1 MMRLG
6 RILLITVMLIGIVL
20 PLSTIHAEA
29 QAKYSDLHIFIVG
42 PEKVPIDSSADY
54 TISLKGGPGEEL
66 SGMWSYTTEL
76 EFEESR
82 AGAEIPSEMESGS
95 SPNSDF
101 QISVNSSSIP
111 QKMWLKVNGSSFLN
125 ETNRVWSER
134 TLEIEVYTPVVVN
147 ISAKVRNKGSIE
159 MENVSVSFY
168 LDGDFQGIV
177 NTSVAANSTKSVFM
191 EWIAPFDSEG
201 EHTVEVVINEES
213 ELLELDGGDNTAT
226 KVIYIGERPKVTLPL
241 SEFYHTGLVTLLG
254 VIGFFTCLAAFFMR
268 RSAISAYSQYGTR
281 TNYFMYFMSLIL
293 PLSGAVVF
301 ISAYIRYGN
310 YGFNDSTGK
319 GLIDGIIIFTLG
331 MLILIFTYDRIRR
344 KRW

>member
-6 RILLITVMLIGIVL
+6 RIVLLTVILIGISL

-42 PEKVPIDSSADY
+42 PEKVPIDSSAEY
-54 TISLKGGPGEEL
+54 TISLMGGPGEEE
-66 SGMWSYTTEL
+66 GGRWSYTAEL
-76 EFEESR
+76 EFEASR

-95 SPNSDF
+95 SQNNDF
-101 QISVNSSSIP
+101 QISVNSSTIP
-111 QKMWLKVNGSSFLN
+111 QKMWLKVNGTSYLN
-125 ETNRVWSER
+125 ESNVVWSER
-134 TLEIEVYTPVVVN
+134 TMEIEVYDPVVVN
-147 ISAKVRNKGSIE
+147 ISANVRNKGSIE
-159 MENVSVSFY
+159 MGSVNVSFY
-168 LDGDFQGIV
+168 MDGDFIGIV
-177 NTSVAANSTKSVFM
+177 NTSVAANSTKKVFM
-191 EWIAPFDSEG
+191 KWVAPFDSEG
-201 EHTVEVVINEES
+201 EHTVEVVINEDS
-213 ELLELDGGDNTAT
+213 ELLELDSGDNTAT
-226 KVIYIGERPKVTLPL
+226 KIIYIGERPKVSLPL

-254 VIGFFTCLAAFFMR
+254 VIGFFTCLAAFLMR

-281 TNYFMYFMSLIL
+281 TNYFMYFMSVIL

-319 GLIDGIIIFTLG
+319 GLIDGIIIFALG
-331 MLILIFTYDRIRR
+331 MLALILTYDRIRR